1 VLLILCVVTV
11 IVSWCLTHTAFTLR
25 YAHIFYRAG
34 RDEEGGLNFPGKAK
48 PDDLDFAYFA
58 FTIGMCF
65 QVSDV
70 TVTTRTVR
78 RTALA
83 HALLSFAYN
92 TVVLA
97 LVVNLIVG
105 HLG

>member
-1 VLLILCVVTV
+1 
-11 IVSWCLTHTAFTLR
+11 
-25 YAHIFYRAG
+25 
-34 RDEEGGLNFPGKAK
+34 
-48 PDDLDFAYFA
+48 
-58 FTIGMCF
+58 MCF